1 MSLVQ
6 FRHRTSKPT
15 DPVKGS
21 FYWVEL
27 EDKVQIWFS
36 PDGIAENLILLSN
49 DVDRSVLERLESIE
63 DNIESIEGTIEAI
76 QQVIDGSS
84 TSSLRWIEI

>member
-27 EDKVQIWFS
+27 EDKVEIWFS
-36 PDGIAENLILLSN
+36 PDGIEENLILLSN
-49 DVDRSVLERLESIE
+49 NVDESILSR
-63 DNIESIEGTIEAI
+63 IEAAEGSIEEI
-76 QQVIDGSS
+76 QEIIS
-84 TSSLRWIEI
+84 TSSPSSLKWLVI